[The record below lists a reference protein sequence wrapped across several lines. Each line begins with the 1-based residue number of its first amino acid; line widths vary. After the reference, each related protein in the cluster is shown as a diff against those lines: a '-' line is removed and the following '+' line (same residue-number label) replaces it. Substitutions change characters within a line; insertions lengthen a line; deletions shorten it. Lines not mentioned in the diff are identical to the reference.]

1 MSSKEFTLPTE
12 LSYTPRVDDIGR
24 IHIPKGIR
32 DDAGISI
39 GDAVTLTVDGSKI
52 IIQKVEN
59 S

>member
-1 MSSKEFTLPTE
+1 MSCSNFSINEKV
-12 LSYTPRVDDIGR
+12 SYTPRVDDIGR

-39 GDAVTLTVDGSKI
+39 DDAVTLTLDGNKI